1 MNLESHS
8 TVRAGSLT
16 VVDAGTKDRHSVIEA
31 SDDMKRIKKDFSR
44 AHAMSIHLNAISIG
58 MTICYGF
65 LLASRM
71 TIA

>member
-1 MNLESHS
+1 MNLELHS
-8 TVRAGSLT
+8 TVRVDSLT
-16 VVDAGTKDRHSVIEA
+16 VFDAGTKDRHLVTET
-31 SDDMKRIKKDFSR
+31 SDEMKRIKKDFSR
-44 AHAMSIHLNAISIG
+44 AHAMAIHLNAISIG